1 LNIVQ
6 IKQKGMIAINKIKE
20 FGRQIG
26 EQFGAERVILFGSY
40 TQGKVTADSDVDL
53 LVIGPFKGRGV
64 DKSVEIRMKLRPT
77 FPVDILI
84 RTTEKVH
91 ERLKMGDQFI
101 REILEEGKVLY
112 EANDRS

>member
-1 LNIVQ
+1 MVAINQ
-6 IKQKGMIAINKIKE
+6 IKK

-40 TQGKVTADSDVDL
+40 AQGQVTADSDVDL

-64 DKSVEIRMKLRPT
+64 DKSVEIRMKLRPQ

-84 RTTEKVH
+84 RTPEKV
-91 ERLKMGDQFI
+91 RQRVKMGDCFM
-101 REILEEGKVLY
+101 REILEKGKVLY
-112 EANDRS
+112 EADNR

>member
-1 LNIVQ
+1 MVAL
-6 IKQKGMIAINKIKE
+6 NKIKE

-40 TQGKVTADSDVDL
+40 AQGEVTADSDVDL

-64 DKSVEIRMKLRPT
+64 DKSVEIRMKLRPQ

-84 RTTEKVH
+84 RTPEKV
-91 ERLKMGDQFI
+91 RQRMQMGDCFMW
-101 REILEEGKVLY
+101 EILERGKVLY
-112 EANDRS
+112 EANDR

>member
-1 LNIVQ
+1 MTL
-6 IKQKGMIAINKIKE
+6 NKIKE

-40 TQGKVTADSDVDL
+40 AQGKVTADSDVDL

-64 DKSVEIRMKLRPT
+64 DKSVEIRMKLRPQ

-84 RTTEKVH
+84 RTPGKVNQ
-91 ERLKMGDQFI
+91 RLKMGDCFMQ
-101 REILEEGKVLY
+101 EILEKGKVLY
-112 EANDRS
+112 EADNC